1 MRITLR
7 ACRNFH
13 NRTNG
18 TVSFAFLPLYTG
30 DYRRDTQHLDCCEHG
45 IYLLFIMHSWD
56 SKGPVPLDERKQM
69 GICGA
74 RSGSEIEAMRRVLS
88 EFFVRMDDGYYNK
101 RIQVEIERANAISLK
116 RKSAGAKG
124 YQAKAKHLPSKSQAS
139 ASTPTTTLTPTPTTT
154 EKTESFGLLSPSE
167 DDDEGEVA
175 VAKSKT
181 HSYIAPRCPHAAIV
195 DLFHKHFPTLSRVEI
210 LSDKRKA
217 TIGARWRQVCAE
229 DKIASAEEG
238 LKVFDAI
245 FARGGRSNFLS
256 GKSTEWRASF
266 DWLLAPTNFIKVV
279 EGHYDNRSK
288 A

>member
-1 MRITLR
+1 M
-7 ACRNFH
+7 
-13 NRTNG
+13 
-18 TVSFAFLPLYTG
+18 SFAFMPLYSG
-30 DYRRDTQHLDCCEHG
+30 DYLRDTRHLSPLRHG
-45 IYLLFIMHSWD
+45 VYLLLLMHCWD
-56 SKGPVPLDERKQM
+56 QKGPVPLDEQEAA
-69 GICGA
+69 GVANC
-74 RSGSEIEAMRRVLS
+74 RSSDEIEALRYILAR
-88 EFFVRMDDGYYNK
+88 FFIRCEDGWYNK
-101 RIQVEIERANAISLK
+101 RMQAEIERAESIS
-116 RKSAGAKG
+116 RARSEAGRQG
-124 YQAKAKHLPSKSQAS
+124 YQAKAKQLSSKSQAS